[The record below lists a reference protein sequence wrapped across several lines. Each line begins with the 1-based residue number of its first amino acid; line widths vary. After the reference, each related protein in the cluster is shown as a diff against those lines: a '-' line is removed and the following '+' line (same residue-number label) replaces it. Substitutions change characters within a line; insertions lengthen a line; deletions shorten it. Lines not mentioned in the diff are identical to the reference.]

1 MTAVFTNR
9 LIGSA
14 ILVVAAVVFLPDLL
28 DGQKQVNKDD
38 FKAIPERPEFA
49 EVAKPAVFSQ
59 DQHQAA
65 KNTAMAPVTDDSQPL
80 DAPVSGDVT
89 KAEPELS
96 AADMN
101 PAAGQTDPEPSAMT
115 PAATTEQSST
125 QPSATPQAATTPSAT
140 TQAAVASGSNVQAAT
155 LPADSLP
162 AEITTTGPSVAE
174 KPAEVKVEKPLSK
187 AAFVVKVGSFG
198 KEQNANALVSKL
210 KAAGHNAF
218 TRKIVNSQGVTMV
231 SVLVGPDLKRDQ
243 LEAKLTELQQLAQ
256 VPKLKVS
263 SYQPVENN

>member
-65 KNTAMAPVTDDSQPL
+65 KTTAMAPVTEDSQPL
-80 DAPVSGDVT
+80 DAPLAVATEPTGAVTDPAPDLNGTTSVSAPT
-89 KAEPELS
+89 
-96 AADMN
+96 
-101 PAAGQTDPEPSAMT
+101 TDPEPVVTTSGPVDNQT
-115 PAATTEQSST
+115 ATT
-125 QPSATPQAATTPSAT
+125 ATAAKTAD
-140 TQAAVASGSNVQAAT
+140 QNVQTAT
-155 LPADSLP
+155 LPADPLP
-162 AEITTTGPSVAE
+162 VEQVAKE
-174 KPAEVKVEKPLSK
+174 KPVEPKVEKPLAQ

-198 KEQNANALVSKL
+198 KEQNANALVNKL
-210 KAAGHNAF
+210 KSAGHNAF
-218 TRKIVNSQGVTMV
+218 TRKIVNSQGATMV

-243 LEAKLTELQQLAQ
+243 LEAKLPELQQLAQ

>member
-49 EVAKPAVFSQ
+49 EVAQPAVFSQ
-59 DQHQAA
+59 DQHDAA
-65 KNTAMAPVTDDSQPL
+65 RTAALQPSTDQSPAL
-80 DAPVSGDVT
+80 DAVADGGTDPVPDAALQPTTNTNGSVEVKDT
-89 KAEPELS
+89 AS
-96 AADMN
+96 AAAQTSAPATSNSPD
-101 PAAGQTDPEPSAMT
+101 AAGH
-115 PAATTEQSST
+115 
-125 QPSATPQAATTPSAT
+125 
-140 TQAAVASGSNVQAAT
+140 GGNVQAAT
-155 LPADSLP
+155 LPVDPLP
-162 AEITTTGPSVAE
+162 AERTTATPPAVQDIASA
-174 KPAEVKVEKPLSK
+174 KPVDVKPEKPLSQ
-187 AAFVVKVGSFG
+187 AAYVVKVGSFG

-218 TRKIVNSQGVTMV
+218 TRKIVNGQGTTMV
-231 SVLVGPDLKRDQ
+231 SVLVGPDLKKDK
-243 LEAKLTELQQLAQ
+243 LEAKLAELQQLAQ

-263 SYQPVENN
+263 SYVPVDNN